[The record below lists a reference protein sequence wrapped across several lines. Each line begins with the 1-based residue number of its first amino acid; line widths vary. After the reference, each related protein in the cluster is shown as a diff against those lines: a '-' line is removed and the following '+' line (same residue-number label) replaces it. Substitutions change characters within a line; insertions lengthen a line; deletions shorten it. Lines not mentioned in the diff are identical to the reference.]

1 MMNIQQIRD
10 AAQEL
15 PADVAQAGRQV
26 WLAGLGAA
34 GIVTTGGQAVFS
46 MLVEE
51 GKRVKAMKVVDLVE
65 DVVDNALTPVKAA
78 MKNLDET
85 VQTTSKT
92 VLKRFGVPSR
102 QEVAALTAR
111 VEQLIAKVE
120 GLDLGP
126 KRRAK
131 IVKKGGRRVH

>member
-1 MMNIQQIRD
+1 MDMKQIRE

-15 PADVAQAGRQV
+15 PADVFGAGRQV

-51 GKRVKAMKVVDLVE
+51 GKRVKGMKLEEVVDEVVE
-65 DVVDNALTPVKAA
+65 GTVVPVRNMYKKVDRA
-78 MKNLDET
+78 MLK
-85 VQTTSKT
+85 TSKT
-92 VLKRFGVPSR
+92 VLARLGVPSR
-102 QEVAALTAR
+102 AEVQDLTDR

-120 GLDLGP
+120 GLNQRQQR
-126 KRRAK
+126 KAAR
-131 IVKKGGRRVH
+131 KGGRRAH